1 MVKSSKKIKTSMG
14 VAKKK
19 ISGRQKTRK
28 KLSRVLQDKIN
39 LRQVIKNAAEDNK
52 KIKEELGNSLKR
64 LKEAQT
70 QLIHAEKMEAVGRM
84 VSGVAHEVKNPLG
97 IILQC
102 INYLEEELPPE
113 QKDNH
118 QMLQMMK
125 NSAKRADKIVRT
137 LLSFS
142 RAEELKAE
150 EQDINA
156 VIESSIDLAQY
167 KLKLNS
173 VKIIYQLAEGLP
185 KLLVDRGKIE
195 QVFVNLFNNAAD
207 AMPKGGKL
215 YVRTYLT
222 ELKTPKDKIGNREN
236 DIFKLGEKAVI
247 VEVED
252 TGEGINEDNLNKIFD
267 PFFTTKKRM
276 EGTGLGLWVVKSII
290 EMHKS
295 LINVESKSGQGTKF
309 TVIFKI
315 SDGIRS

>member
-1 MVKSSKKIKTSMG
+1 MVKSLKKTKTSRRG
-14 VAKKK
+14 SRKNIPGCK
-19 ISGRQKTRK
+19 KTRK
-28 KLSRVLQDKIN
+28 KLGRVLQDKIN
-39 LRQVIKNAAEDNK
+39 LRQAIKNAVEDNR

-64 LKEAQT
+64 LKEVQA

-84 VSGVAHEVKNPLG
+84 ASGVAHEVKNPLG

-118 QMLQMMK
+118 QMLEMMK

-142 RAEELKAE
+142 RAEELKAQ

-156 VIESSIDLAQY
+156 VIESSIGMVQD
-167 KLKLNS
+167 KLKFNS
-173 VKIIYQLAEGLP
+173 VEIIYQLAESLP
-185 KLLVDRGKIE
+185 KLLVDRDKIE
-195 QVFVNLFNNAAD
+195 QVFINLFNNAAD

-215 YVRTYLT
+215 YVRSYLT
-222 ELKTPKDKIGNREN
+222 ELKTPKDKIGNRGN
-236 DIFKLGEKAVI
+236 DIFKLGENAVI

-252 TGEGINEDNLNKIFD
+252 TGEGIKEDNLNKIFD

-315 SDGIRS
+315 SDEMRS